1 MASSNCSKL
10 RALMQKNLNIM
21 KRNVCGTIAEVFF
34 PIILMILVLVIR
46 KAFGIKKHYFTEEET
61 NDETFTQKRSL
72 AFIDF
77 SEGTFEKNETDA
89 DGKALSYK
97 YNDDNLWNGQNTA
110 LNKIFDICVNK
121 AEKERYKIALV
132 NIPNEIK
139 NKLIEIGQHS
149 DLKFGMN
156 EENSFLTFD
165 SVHKMKNYVE

>member
-1 MASSNCSKL
+1 MASSNCWKL

-46 KAFGIKKHYFTEEET
+46 KAFKVKNHYFDEEEG
-61 NDETFTQKRSL
+61 DDPTFTLKRSL

-89 DGKALSYK
+89 DGNVLSYK
-97 YNDDNLWNGQNTA
+97 YNDENLWYGQNTA

-121 AEKERYKIALV
+121 EGKERYKIALV
-132 NIPNEIK
+132 NVPDEIK
-139 NKLIEIGQHS
+139 NKLFEIGKNS
-149 DLKFGMN
+149 DLKFNMDIDK
-156 EENSFLTFD
+156 SFKPFD
-165 SVHKMKNYVE
+165 EKIC